1 MPPPPPGEA
10 PAREGH
16 DIPTSDQLLADLKL
30 LHPKLID
37 LSLGR
42 VERLL
47 AKLGAPHKALP
58 PVVHIAGTN
67 GKGSV
72 TAYLKAMLTAAGR
85 RVHVYTSPHLVR
97 FHERIELAGADG
109 VTRPIAESDLVDVL
123 TRTQAVNDGDDITQF
138 EITTAAALLAFAE
151 HPADVVLLEVG
162 LGGRLDATNVID
174 KPLLTIL
181 TPISLDHAEKLGST
195 IEAIAAEKAGIL
207 KRATP
212 CVVSQQDDSVL
223 EVIRRRAHQVGA
235 PLTVWGQDFDAY
247 EQRGRLVVQKAE
259 QLLDLP
265 LPALFGRHQIVNAG
279 TAVAAALELSN
290 LSVDEQAI
298 ERGLVTARW
307 PARMQRIDSGPLPSL
322 LKPGA
327 ELWLD
332 GGHNPAAGAF
342 IAQSLADL
350 EERAPKP
357 LYLVVGMLGLKDAA
371 GFLCHFRGLARHV
384 VGVPIPGAHEAPFS
398 PEALAE
404 MARSVSLS
412 AEAAQSVEAALKRL
426 DAMDP
431 GPKRILITGSL
442 YLAGHVLALQEGVE
456 PQAN

>member
-1 MPPPPPGEA
+1 MHSGRPQM
-10 PAREGH
+10 EGR
-16 DIPTSDQLLADLKL
+16 DILTSDQLLADMKL

-47 AKLGAPHKALP
+47 GKLGNPHKALP

-72 TAYLKAMLTAAGR
+72 TAYLKAMLTAAGK

-97 FHERIELAGADG
+97 FHERIELAGPDG
-109 VTRPIAESDLVDVL
+109 ITKPISEADLVDVL
-123 TRTQAVNDGDDITQF
+123 SRTQAVNSGDDITQF
-138 EITTAAALLAFAE
+138 EITTAAAFLAFAE

-162 LGGRLDATNVID
+162 LGGRLDATNVIA
-174 KPLLTIL
+174 KPALTVL
-181 TPISLDHAEKLGST
+181 TPISLDHAEKLGGT
-195 IEAIAAEKAGIL
+195 LEAIAAEKAGIL
-207 KRATP
+207 KRGVP
-212 CVVSQQDDSVL
+212 CVVSLQDDAVHD
-223 EVIRRRAHQVGA
+223 VIAREATRVGA
-235 PLTVWGQDFDAY
+235 QLSVWGQDYDAY
-247 EQRGRLVVQKAE
+247 EQRGRLIVQKAD

-265 LPALFGRHQIVNAG
+265 LPALLGRHQIINAG
-279 TAVAAALELSN
+279 TAVAAALELN
-290 LSVDEQAI
+290 CVGIDEQAV
-298 ERGLVTARW
+298 ERGLVSARW

-322 LKPGA
+322 LRPGS

-332 GGHNPAAGAF
+332 GGHNPAAGLA
-342 IAQSLADL
+342 IAQALADL

-357 LYLVVGMLGLKDAA
+357 LYLVVGMLGLKDAP
-371 GFLCHFRGLARHV
+371 GFLAPFGGLARHV

-398 PEALAE
+398 PDALAE
-404 MARSVSLS
+404 AAQSVSLS
-412 AEAAQSVEAALKRL
+412 AEAGSCVEAALKRI
-426 DAMDP
+426 DALDP